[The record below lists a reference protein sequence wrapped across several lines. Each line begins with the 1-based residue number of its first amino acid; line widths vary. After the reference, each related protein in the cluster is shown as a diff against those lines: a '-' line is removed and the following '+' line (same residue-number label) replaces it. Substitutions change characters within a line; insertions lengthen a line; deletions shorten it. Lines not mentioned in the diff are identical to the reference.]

1 MRGLRRGLLVVVVA
15 GEEEELDVVEG
26 EDPEVGEDEAG
37 AEVDQGEGDLL
48 DKEFK
53 DVCIFLSNKCSCE
66 VKLFMKRLLLFDI

>member
-1 MRGLRRGLLVVVVA
+1 MVVVV

-26 EDPEVGEDEAG
+26 EDPEVGEEEAG

-53 DVCIFLSNKCSCE
+53 DVCIFLSNKRSCE
-66 VKLFMKRLLLFDI
+66 VKLFMKSQPLFDI